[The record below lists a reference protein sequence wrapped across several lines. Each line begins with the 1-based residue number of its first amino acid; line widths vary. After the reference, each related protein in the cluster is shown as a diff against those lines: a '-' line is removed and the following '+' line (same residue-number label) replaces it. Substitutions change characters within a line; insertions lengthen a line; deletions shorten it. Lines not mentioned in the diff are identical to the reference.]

1 MASGLRDVPHQ
12 QAGYMAAP
20 TSRAMRKETLAK
32 PEPSI
37 HGPFRPVR
45 DWQLVRELQ
54 PVSRFVPGLA
64 ASEGIAAGFE
74 RPPISVDDPFLTTDW
89 VSCNLPTSPP

>member
-20 TSRAMRKETLAK
+20 TSIAFHKETLAK

-37 HGPFRPVR
+37 HGPLRRCAAAQQVGSCR
-45 DWQLVRELQ
+45 GHSGTGQR
-54 PVSRFVPGLA
+54 RGLN
-64 ASEGIAAGFE
+64 F
-74 RPPISVDDPFLTTDW
+74 DQ
-89 VSCNLPTSPP
+89 

>member
-37 HGPFRPVR
+37 HGPSGHRRFT
-45 DWQLVRELQ
+45 EL
-54 PVSRFVPGLA
+54 R
-64 ASEGIAAGFE
+64 
-74 RPPISVDDPFLTTDW
+74 
-89 VSCNLPTSPP
+89 